1 MFKKIE
7 LWLVL
12 LLILVIT
19 FSFGV
24 LVRQELEGKK
34 KLGLIS
40 LTALEISRLPAR
52 ISWFLNPENTD
63 PQRTSSNSNSKKIIN
78 KILNEYNNDALYL
91 ISRYDA
97 SIKKSIVE
105 LRKIKNFDLLHT
117 YYVDQKIIFEN
128 LKDVENKLNFKKEN
142 LFGKR
147 FQIDHPLIL
156 NDGSIIAKGGG
167 ALFRLNLCD
176 KLDWVNNEIIVHHS
190 NSFDNDGN
198 IWSPSFLYDK
208 TIDKKILKD
217 DKDFIEDGITKFS
230 SEGKMLFNKSLIS
243 IFQENNLQGLIFGI
257 DRKLFND
264 PTHLND
270 IEIAKNDTKF
280 WKKDDLFFSLRHRSV
295 IVHYRPKNNK
305 IINVIHGPM
314 GHQHDVDFF
323 SEKEISIFNNNNFS
337 NFSGET
343 NIKNNELLIYNFE
356 TKDFYNEYE
365 NAFKKLNINT
375 PTAGLSDRLNDG
387 SLLVEETDYGRVIYL
402 TKEGQVIWEFNNIF
416 EEQNYRIG
424 WGRVVEEKKLI
435 DSILV
440 SLENKNCTVK
450 K

>member
-19 FSFGV
+19 LFFGV
-24 LVRQELEGKK
+24 LVRQELEGKR

-52 ISWFLNPENTD
+52 ISWLLNSENID
-63 PQRTSSNSNSKKIIN
+63 PQRTPSNSLSKKIIN
-78 KILNEYNNDALYL
+78 KVLNEYSNNALYL

-117 YYVDQKIIFEN
+117 YYVNQNIIFEN
-128 LKDVENKLNFKKEN
+128 LKIVENRLNLKKEN
-142 LFGKR
+142 YFGKR

-176 KLDWVNNEIIVHHS
+176 EIMWVNNDIIVHHS
-190 NSFDNDGN
+190 NNFDNEGN
-198 IWSPSFLYDK
+198 IWSPSFLHDK
-208 TIDKKILKD
+208 TIRKNILKD
-217 DKDFIEDGITKFS
+217 DKNFIEDGITKFS
-230 SEGKMLFNKSLIS
+230 PEGKMLFNKSLIS

-270 IEIAKNDTKF
+270 IEIASNDTKF
-280 WKKDDLFFSLRHRSV
+280 WKKNDLFFSLRHRSV
-295 IVHYRPKNNK
+295 IIHYRPENNK

-337 NFSGET
+337 NLSGESNT
-343 NIKNNELLIYNFE
+343 KNNELLIYNFE
-356 TKDFYNEYE
+356 TKNFYNEYE
-365 NAFKKLNINT
+365 NAFKKLNIKT

-387 SLLVEETDYGRVIYL
+387 SLLVEETDFGRVVYL
-402 TKEGQVIWEFNNIF
+402 TKDEQVIWEFNNIF
-416 EEQNYRIG
+416 EEKNYRIG
-424 WGRVVEEKKLI
+424 WGRVIEEKKLI
-435 DSILV
+435 DDVIA
-440 SLENKNCTVK
+440 SLENKNCPIK